1 MENGV
6 RSFSKKNM
14 VTELQRQMLV
24 TYQTHYNKKVEQIFS
39 YTHFTHYPKNKKTEV
54 LHMKQLVDFNENKE
68 YGAFSKFS
76 KKTYPFGCR
85 FLDKSCES
93 EREWDLLVKP
103 YMEE

>member
-1 MENGV
+1 M

-14 VTELQRQMLV
+14 VTELQRQMMV
-24 TYQTHYNKKVEQIFS
+24 TYQNHYNKKLNKCFLIL
-39 YTHFTHYPKNKKTEV
+39 TFTNYPKDKRTEV
-54 LHMKQLVDFNENKE
+54 SYMKRLVDFNENKE